1 MKKIKILL
9 ILTAVVFIS
18 QIAFAFYLLIK
29 GNILYELYSNPVAI
43 PPFLIFFML
52 IMFLSFFYISLSIIQ
67 GIWQILKEG
76 FFNLKSPR
84 LFKTAGSLIIGM
96 GLLII
101 AVNIYNII
109 NNPVLSTSLFIP
121 DMLQKG
127 YLILMGY
134 GLIVIADIL
143 KNGYVL
149 RQENDLTI

>member
-9 ILTAVVFIS
+9 ILTAFIFLS
-18 QIAFAFYLLIK
+18 QITFAFYHLLK
-29 GNILYELYSNPVAI
+29 DNILYEIFSDPIYF
-43 PPFLIFFML
+43 PPFLIFL
-52 IMFLSFFYISLSIIQ
+52 ILITFLSFFYISLSIIQ
-67 GIWQILKEG
+67 GLWQILKKG
-76 FFNLKSPR
+76 FFNLKSPQS
-84 LFKTAGSLIIGM
+84 FKTAGLLIIGM

-101 AVNIYNII
+101 AGHIYNII
-109 NNPVLSTSLFIP
+109 NAPISTSLFIP

-143 KNGYVL
+143 KKGFEL